1 MASDGSQPD
10 EWVPEMSTITAVR
23 CAGRS
28 KQTGEPCGRWVTPPA
43 TVCRWHGGNA
53 GQVKAAV
60 ERRRQEGQAK
70 AAVVTFGLPREIDPQ
85 TALLEEVHRTAG
97 HVAYLGQVV
106 AELEQSELTQ
116 LDAGE
121 RFERPA
127 VWVEMYER
135 ERTHLVK
142 VAATCISAGIAE
154 RQVRLAE
161 DQGRQLAGVL
171 RDVLADVFGLLGEA
185 GVSVDVLV
193 RVQREAVPG
202 VVRRR
207 LSEVMEVGA

>member
-1 MASDGSQPD
+1 MTLPND
-10 EWVPEMSTITAVR
+10 PEGICGAKR
-23 CAGRS
+23 R
-28 KQTGEPCGRWVTPPA
+28 QGEPGDVCKLPAGWGTDHVGLGR
-43 TVCRWHGGNA
+43 CKLHGGSTPMQGKHVN
-53 GQVKAAV
+53 GQKAA
-60 ERRRQEGQAK
+60 

-106 AELEQSELTQ
+106 ADLQQHELKQ
-116 LDAGE
+116 LDMSE
-121 RFERPA
+121 RFEKPA

-135 ERTHLVK
+135 ERAHLVK

-161 DQGRQLAGVL
+161 EQGRQLAGVL
-171 RDVLADVFGLLGEA
+171 RGVLGDVFRLLTEA

-193 RVQREAVPG
+193 RVQTEQVPG
-202 VVRRR
+202 VIRHR
-207 LSEVMEVGA
+207 LAEVVGGGA